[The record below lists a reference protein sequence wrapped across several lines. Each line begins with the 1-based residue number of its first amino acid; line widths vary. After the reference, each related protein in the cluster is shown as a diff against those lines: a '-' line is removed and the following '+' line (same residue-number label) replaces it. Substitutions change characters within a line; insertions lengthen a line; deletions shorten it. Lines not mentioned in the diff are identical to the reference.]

1 MIRVET
7 VTEYCASNGG
17 VTTVIPATA
26 ESHFLPTPAMMREDR
41 ECTITSGLT
50 NEAIHAELDRILSS
64 ATFIRSKR
72 LGRFLRFTV
81 EQCVEGRQ
89 SSLKE
94 YLVGVEVFN
103 KLETFDPRI
112 DSIVRVEARRLR
124 SKLERY
130 YQTEGR
136 EDQIVIQFRKGSYV
150 PIIMTREQY
159 QAYGFVDGSLQSR
172 SGKRSI
178 AVSRFTNLG
187 VDPAY
192 AFFCSGLT
200 EDVVSAIT
208 KLPDFRVVARH
219 TGLQG
224 SEEVRTDFILE
235 GSVRKQG
242 DRLRISAQLI
252 DTSSSVY
259 VWSETYERDLSDAF
273 AVQDEISRSI
283 VGSLRSEF
291 EEVHS

>member
-1 MIRVET
+1 VEHT
-7 VTEYCASNGG
+7 A
-17 VTTVIPATA
+17 VITATADTIGAVPATA
-26 ESHFLPTPAMMREDR
+26 REEVQDGAATGPLPRTAV
-41 ECTITSGLT
+41 I
-50 NEAIHAELDRILSS
+50 AQLDKVLSS

-81 EQCVEGRQ
+81 EQCLDGRQ
-89 SSLKE
+89 NALKE

-103 KLETFDPRI
+103 KMETFDPRI

-136 EDQIVIQFRKGSYV
+136 DDQVVIQFRKGSYV
-150 PIIMTREQY
+150 PMLLTRDQLKSM
-159 QAYGFVDGSLQSR
+159 GFADDFGTKTGL
-172 SGKRSI
+172 KSI
-178 AVSRFTNLG
+178 AVSCFTNLG

-192 AFFCSGLT
+192 SYFCSGLT
-200 EDVVSAIT
+200 DDIVSALT
-208 KLPDFRVVARH
+208 KVPAFRVVARTSGGTA
-219 TGLQG
+219 TG
-224 SEEVRTDFILE
+224 EEVRADFVLE

-252 DTSSSVY
+252 DTANSLY
-259 VWSETYERDLSDAF
+259 IWSETYERDLSDAF

-283 VGSLRSEF
+283 VVALRKEF
-291 EEVHS
+291 QSSRP